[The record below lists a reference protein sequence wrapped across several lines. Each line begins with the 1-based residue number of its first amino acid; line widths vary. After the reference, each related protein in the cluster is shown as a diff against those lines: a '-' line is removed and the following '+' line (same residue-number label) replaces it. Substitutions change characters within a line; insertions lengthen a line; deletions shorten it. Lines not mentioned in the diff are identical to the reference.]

1 MKYHTIEAMEVKGL
15 MQKENIVSQIF
26 ERQHLKS
33 VLTGA
38 ESCDEILNSEI
49 STLLEILKTKDYY
62 LYTKLKNEIA

>member
-15 MQKENIVSQIF
+15 MSKENIVSQIL
-26 ERQHLKS
+26 ERHHLKTI
-33 VLTGA
+33 LTGA

-49 STLLEILKTKDYY
+49 SVLLESLKIKDYY